1 MPTNCSPL
9 TRQIK
14 EKNLQIA
21 CFQISALP
29 PMIIPIAYSMY
40 GCTKFR
46 FDIFWCVCVSLLRIV
61 ADSIKSFFSPP
72 QKNCL
77 RQPFSLTRHFTERIN
92 SAQPLCKKRE
102 RNGWKKGEGKG
113 KGKGKSVAD
122 V

>member
-1 MPTNCSPL
+1 
-9 TRQIK
+9 
-14 EKNLQIA
+14 
-21 CFQISALP
+21 
-29 PMIIPIAYSMY
+29 MIIPIAYSMY
-40 GCTKFR
+40 GSTKFR